1 MVNKPKIAG
10 TNAESAVVRWLQD
23 NGHPQAERR
32 SLKGGKDW
40 GDITGI
46 PGICVEVK
54 AGKTLLLAQW
64 LRETETERNNSRS
77 DFGILVVKPVGMGAT
92 RTGQW
97 WAAMYHRDWDRL
109 KIQATASTWACPGD
123 PFHDVAVSLSG
134 AKINRLSKM
143 MTDKMYLNTSIVISP
158 KGLKDPG
165 LAYVVTTLE
174 RLNRVLV
181 QAGYGWA
188 EGING

>member
-1 MVNKPKIAG
+1 MVNKPRIKG
-10 TNAESAVVRWLQD
+10 TNAESAVVQWLQD
-23 NGHPQAERR
+23 HGHPHAERR

-46 PGICVEVK
+46 VGVCIEIK

-64 LRETETERNNSRS
+64 LRETEAERVNSSS

-109 KIQATASTWACPGD
+109 KIQATASRWACSGD
-123 PFHDVAVSLSG
+123 LFHDVAVSLSG
-134 AKINRLSKM
+134 AKIKHLSVM
-143 MTDKMYLNTSIVISP
+143 MKEQMYLNTSIVISP
-158 KGLKDPG
+158 KGVKDPG
-165 LAYVVTTLE
+165 MAYVVTTLE
-174 RLNRVLV
+174 RINGVLI
-181 QAGYGWA
+181 QAGYG
-188 EGING
+188 GTNG